1 MCRDAFQ
8 CGLATVSHFIR
19 KQNQFVTELISI
31 SRLVNIVSSIL
42 CLRQLFLML
51 LAKMNAIYEACG

>member
-51 LAKMNAIYEACG
+51 LAKMNAIYDACG